1 MTRTRRQTRRKRRR
15 RRMHWSGWGRQ
26 APRGHARTVMLK
38 KCGKKCF
45 LGPRKSFPICTKGT
59 CKVNS
64 MGVYAAYIRAREW
77 GKKRSSYKSKG
88 KYVTQR
94 RRGRRRRIYMKGSRP
109 RHRRGV
115 YTSIARRAT
124 AFLRKLG
131 IKRGGKKEEINI
143 EVQGGGRR
151 RRRRRR
157 TARKRR
163 RRRRRRR
170 RRSASC
176 RTHRRR
182 HQRCGCG
189 GRR

>member
-1 MTRTRRQTRRKRRR
+1 MARTRRRTRRSRRR
-15 RRMHWSGWGRQ
+15 RRMPWSGWGRQ

-64 MGVYAAYIRAREW
+64 KGVYAAYIRAREW

-115 YTSIARRAT
+115 YASVARRAT
-124 AFLRKLG
+124 ALLRKLG
-131 IKRGGKKEEINI
+131 IKRGGKSESHTIDISVK
-143 EVQGGGRR
+143 GGRR
-151 RRRRRR
+151 RRRRS
-157 TARKRR
+157 ARK
-163 RRRRRRR
+163 RRRRRR